1 MIALKI
7 IGISFAVIILIITVI
22 LLSRAKL
29 IMGYTEKKGF
39 EIYFGFW
46 FLKFKI
52 KAKDKK
58 KKKKSGRFAEAFKK
72 RLGLDVFD
80 TEELKNAL
88 KEGGISAKITQIAA
102 IIMLF
107 AERIKWFLS
116 KLRGDK
122 LCITAVCGGDSA
134 DAAIEYGLV
143 CATVYPLSTFV
154 LDKLNLKKNAES
166 IKIGC
171 DFDGDSYFE
180 FQFVI
185 SVKIYHLLKVAVD
198 CLSDLAVIAEKA
210 EVLQNERR
218 D

>member
-7 IGISFAVIILIITVI
+7 IGISFAVIALLITVI
-22 LLSRAKL
+22 LISRAKL
-29 IMGYTEKKGF
+29 IIGYTEKSGF
-39 EIYFGFW
+39 GIYFGFW
-46 FLKFKI
+46 FFRFKI

-58 KKKKSGRFAEAFKK
+58 NKKSGRFAEAFKK

-88 KEGGISAKITQIAA
+88 KEGSISVKITQIAA
-102 IIMLF
+102 VIMLF

-122 LCITAVCGGDSA
+122 LDVTVVCGGDSA

-143 CATVYPLSTFV
+143 CATVYPLSSFV
-154 LDKLNLKKNAES
+154 FDKLNLKKNAES

-171 DFDGDSYFE
+171 DFDGDPYFE
-180 FQFVI
+180 FKFVI
-185 SVKIYHLLKVAVD
+185 SVKICHLLKAAID
-198 CLSDLAVIAEKA
+198 CLNDLTAIAQKA
-210 EVLQNERR
+210 EVLQNEHR